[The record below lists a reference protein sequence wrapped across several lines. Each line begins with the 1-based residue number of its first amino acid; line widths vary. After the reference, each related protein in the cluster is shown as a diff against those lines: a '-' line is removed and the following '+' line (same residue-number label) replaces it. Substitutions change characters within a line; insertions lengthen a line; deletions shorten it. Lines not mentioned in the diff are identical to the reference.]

1 MPSEPDVGAALP
13 VLKKCLALREVVAA
27 VSVVLS
33 DLRFGVVARW
43 LAVEFVHRTKGL
55 QHEPIRLGSFLES
68 YLFTRVS
75 FNDGEYTKGSCQEMT
90 PLFLVSHF

>member
-1 MPSEPDVGAALP
+1 
-13 VLKKCLALREVVAA
+13 
-27 VSVVLS
+27 
-33 DLRFGVVARW
+33 
-43 LAVEFVHRTKGL
+43 VEFVHRTKGL